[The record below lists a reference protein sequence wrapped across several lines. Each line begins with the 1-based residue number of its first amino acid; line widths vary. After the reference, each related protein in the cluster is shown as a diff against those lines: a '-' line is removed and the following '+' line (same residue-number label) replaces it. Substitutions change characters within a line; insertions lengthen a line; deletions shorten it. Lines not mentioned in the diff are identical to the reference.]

1 MLAKPLAR
9 LCLCA
14 GLSAL
19 VGGCSEGEANQ
30 ADLNQV
36 EATAAAEGEV
46 PTEAEAAVLANQA
59 ADAEAAD
66 TSTFGGNAA
75 AGETGNTF

>member
-1 MLAKPLAR
+1 MFDKPLAR
-9 LCLCA
+9 LCLYA
-14 GLSAL
+14 AVSAL
-19 VGGCSEGEANQ
+19 VAGCSGGEGNQ
-30 ADLNQV
+30 ADTNQA